1 MRWSDWWPLCYS
13 FPLAMRV
20 TEVFKSIQGESSRA
34 GLPCAFVRT
43 TGCNLRCVWCDSK
56 YTFEGGFEVDLEA
69 IVASVEAMGVK
80 RVEITGGEPL
90 LQPETPELCRRF
102 LDLGYEVLLET
113 GGSLP
118 VDAIPR
124 AVKKIVDVKCPGSG
138 MAEHNLPAIERQLDD
153 KDELK
158 FVIADRADFDFSVR
172 WLEERRLTT
181 RAGLLF
187 APVWES
193 CPPADLAA
201 WLLESGID
209 ARLNLQQHKVLWG
222 DVPGR

>member
-1 MRWSDWWPLCYS
+1 
-13 FPLAMRV
+13 MRV
-20 TEVFKSIQGESSRA
+20 TEVFKSIQGESTRA

-43 TGCNLRCVWCDSK
+43 TFCNLRCVWCDSA
-56 YTFEGGFEVDLEA
+56 YTFEGGTEVDLET
-69 IVASVEAMGVK
+69 IVATVEAMGLK

-102 LDLGYEVLLET
+102 LALGYEVLVET

-118 VDAIPR
+118 LDAIPGEVR
-124 AVKKIVDVKCPGSG
+124 KVVDVKCPGSG
-138 MAEHNLPAIERQLDD
+138 MAHKNLEGIEKQLGPR
-153 KDELK
+153 DELK
-158 FVIADRADFDFSVR
+158 FVIAGREDFEWSLR
-172 WLEERRLTT
+172 WLSEKGMT
-181 RAGLLF
+181 AFPNLLF

-193 CPPADLAA
+193 CKPADLAE

-209 ARLNLQQHKVLWG
+209 ARLNLQQHKILWG